1 MRYVFLLLAMLTLSA
16 CSYTPE
22 TLRNAYHNLGK
33 DYARELKQM
42 SSFTAQEQA
51 QIDDFGMQIQQWHK
65 QQKLPGYANT
75 MQELATSL
83 KTQGAIPRNQLANFM
98 DLLEGYPHF
107 NEAREV
113 NLHLAELARQLREPQ
128 YAQIAAQLREDRAD
142 QEESLQALS
151 PQKLLRQR
159 VKAVNN
165 FAAFVG
171 VELTPEQLALV
182 ERHFA
187 DLPDQRT
194 DAITTNRQW
203 TEGLLALLEK
213 RNQPDFPAQ
222 FARHMLDDN
231 DARRLRQYA
240 PATAQESRQRVLAML
255 EDLIASLS
263 AGQKATLAG
272 KLQSIADTFNGLAR

>member
-51 QIDDFGMQIQQWHK
+51 QIDDFGTQIQQWHK

-75 MQELATSL
+75 MQGLATAL

-107 NEAREV
+107 NEARAV
-113 NLHLAELARQLREPQ
+113 NLHLAELARQLKEPQ
-128 YAQIAAQLREDRAD
+128 YAQIAAQLREERAD
-142 QEESLQALS
+142 QEEFLQALS

-171 VELTPEQLALV
+171 VELTRNNWRWWNAI
-182 ERHFA
+182 
-187 DLPDQRT
+187 LPTCRISVPMPSPPT
-194 DAITTNRQW
+194 GNGRKACLPCWKSATNP
-203 TEGLLALLEK
+203 TSP
-213 RNQPDFPAQ
+213 RNS
-222 FARHMLDDN
+222 
-231 DARRLRQYA
+231 
-240 PATAQESRQRVLAML
+240 PATCWMTTTPDACGNMRLPPRRKAV
-255 EDLIASLS
+255 S
-263 AGQKATLAG
+263 ACWPCWKTSSPA
-272 KLQSIADTFNGLAR
+272 